1 MSYEKFCVQINYIV
15 LTTDLAKGKQYIL
28 SLDANEIKL
37 PSFILDNQC
46 KKNLEQHIIEFIKK
60 YTSAPDIELIPQL
73 IRLDSNLG
81 EDSLNTINTIY
92 GFIIDNNNQL
102 NNAYWKEF
110 DYEKDTKFLH
120 IILETVQK
128 LR

>member
-1 MSYEKFCVQINYIV
+1 MSYEKFYVQINYIV

-46 KKNLEQHIIEFIKK
+46 KKNLEQYIIEFIKK
-60 YTSAPDIELIPQL
+60 YTSASDIELIPQL
-73 IRLDSNLG
+73 VRLDSNLG

-110 DYEKDTKFLH
+110 DYEKDSKFLH